1 MWTDLLPTLLLL
13 LSIAVQAQLPP
24 MPKSA
29 LFTQIACDSITQT
42 RLNQLALFDA
52 NHKNLGTVFESCSL
66 ISGPCKIE
74 GLGNI
79 TVGPYTV
86 VHPGAFFGTCLYK
99 NVQIEITATDGF
111 NTVRQQLFATCELS
125 PFLCQS
131 APDKPTVGEL
141 HEVKIS
147 EFPVDFEPTSVVLQE
162 YNRTG
167 CLSDQDTFDEI
178 STTGGCQLLTTPG
191 ITSVVVVPKPDMP
204 STCILTLFADT
215 NCFSPNNPQLGPITP
230 GSNPGSCIG
239 PILNQNGTVFVP
251 QAATLKC

>member
-13 LSIAVQAQLPP
+13 QSIAVQAQLPP

-42 RLNQLALFDA
+42 RFNQIALFDKD
-52 NHKNLGTVFESCSL
+52 HKNLGTVFESCSH
-66 ISGPCKIE
+66 ISGPCKLV
-74 GLGNI
+74 GFTNI

-86 VHPGAFFGTCLYK
+86 MHPGAFFGTCLYK
-99 NVQIEITATDGF
+99 NAQMEITATDGF

-131 APDKPTVGEL
+131 APDKPSVGEL
-141 HEVKIS
+141 HEVKMS
-147 EFPVDFEPTSVVLQE
+147 EFPTDLESTSIVLQE
-162 YNRTG
+162 YNKDG
-167 CLSDQDTFDEI
+167 CPADQNFFDEI
-178 STTGGCQLLTTPG
+178 SNTGGCQLITTPG
-191 ITSVVVVPKPDMP
+191 INNVVVVPKPNMP
-204 STCILTLFADT
+204 STCVLTLFADT

-239 PILNQNGTVFVP
+239 PIRNQNGTVLEP
-251 QAATLKC
+251 KAAILKC